1 MEKFK
6 PYRFLKPIRFSKKN
20 NRPEYSGRHLTN
32 PLISMYDYK
41 NKIASGKY
49 EIEFINIVYKLRP
62 QSNLLY
68 VLILKILI
76 INILKYIINI
86 EAG

>member
-6 PYRFLKPIRFSKKN
+6 PYSFLKQIRFSKKN
-20 NRPEYSGRHLTN
+20 NRPEKSGRHLTN

-41 NKIASGKY
+41 NKIASGKN
-49 EIEFINIVYKLRP
+49 EIEFINIVYKPRL

-68 VLILKILI
+68 VLTDKILI
-76 INILKYIINI
+76 INILKYFI
-86 EAG
+86 